1 MEVSPTDAPMKQHTT
16 WVVQI
21 AARKHCVV
29 EGEYRAPGRCV
40 QGSVRQTRP
49 DKSIVR
55 GSPTLE
61 FGPNRNRVDWPDE
74 NKSWS
79 DRVNFRFI
87 DFSTPPGVRTFDTE
101 LCVDIWYEGKTKLPE
116 VAGRSGSE
124 YPGYVESRIAINCR
138 GRPYESFDVDLELKA
153 YVGDDMPAWL
163 TRFGGSLASP
173 SQFTE
178 A

>member
-1 MEVSPTDAPMKQHTT
+1 MKQHTT

-21 AARKHCVV
+21 PAGKHCVV
-29 EGEYRAPGRCV
+29 EGEYHAPDRCV
-40 QGSVRQTRP
+40 QGSIRQTRP

-61 FGPNRNRVDWPDE
+61 YGPYRNRADWPDE

-87 DFSTPPGVRTFDTE
+87 DFSTPPGVQTFDTE
-101 LCVDIWYEGKTKLPE
+101 LCVDVCYESETKLPE
-116 VAGRSGSE
+116 VASSSGTE
-124 YPGYVESRIAINCR
+124 YSGHVESHIAINCH

-163 TRFGGSLASP
+163 TRLEDPLPVPAGSP
-173 SQFTE
+173 KPG
-178 A
+178 